1 MAPTT
6 DNNPTNEPEAPEFEA
21 RVQATQRRLAA
32 ELQSSYDFIV
42 CGSGS
47 SGSVVARRLAESDDV
62 SVLLLEAGGTD
73 DLPSVR
79 DAGQWLAN
87 VRTELDWGFQTAPNR
102 LLNGRRLSLSAGKV
116 LGGSSSINAMIWSRG
131 HKNDW
136 EYFAE
141 EAGDPRWRYESVL
154 GLYRRLEDWQ
164 GTPDPQRRGEGG
176 LVHVEPA
183 RDPNPLAPA
192 MLEAAWSLGIPI
204 FDDQNGEMMEAEG
217 GAAITNVRIRDGRRL
232 SVFRSYTS
240 LHGPP
245 QSHRARS
252 HARRA
257 HCIPWQAGGRSRIP
271 SRRAV
276 ASDCRSPRNC
286 AFARRDQYAQAAHA
300 IGRRR

>member
-1 MAPTT
+1 MEPTT
-6 DNNPTNEPEAPEFEA
+6 NNNPTNEPEAPEFEA

-141 EAGDPRWRYESVL
+141 AAGDPRWRYESVL
-154 GLYRRLEDWQ
+154 GLPSPGGVAGSTRSTAARQ
-164 GTPDPQRRGEGG
+164 G
-176 LVHVEPA
+176 
-183 RDPNPLAPA
+183 
-192 MLEAAWSLGIPI
+192 W
-204 FDDQNGEMMEAEG
+204 
-217 GAAITNVRIRDGRRL
+217 
-232 SVFRSYTS
+232 
-240 LHGPP
+240 
-245 QSHRARS
+245 
-252 HARRA
+252 
-257 HCIPWQAGGRSRIP
+257 
-271 SRRAV
+271 
-276 ASDCRSPRNC
+276 PR
-286 AFARRDQYAQAAHA
+286 
-300 IGRRR
+300 